1 MAMLSAR
8 FETAEAARRV
18 VAVLV
23 DELGATPDLV
33 LTSDESARPGPATD
47 AGTAASHPTAMPSTP
62 SVRVAIHDN
71 AISNEAARHA
81 FEAAGATDIEPIQ

>member
-8 FETAEAARRV
+8 FETADAARRV

-23 DELGATPDLV
+23 DELGATPSLV
-33 LTSDESARPGPATD
+33 VTSEEAARPDPAND
-47 AGTAASHPTAMPSTP
+47 EGSAPGDPTAMPSAP